1 MSNNRMLN
9 PALAMMMKSAAPV
22 AYRQQNYPSS
32 FSRTLE
38 AILQEREMYPK
49 DLADMLNVDRRTIYK
64 MLQDDE
70 YQAPK
75 QMVIAISVILKLS
88 PHDAFALLEK
98 AGYQLRMTSA
108 QDAAYFSVISTCGEY
123 ALDDI
128 NVALTAKGITS
139 LGCRQKTF

>member
-1 MSNNRMLN
+1 M
-9 PALAMMMKSAAPV
+9 
-22 AYRQQNYPSS
+22 
-32 FSRTLE
+32 
-38 AILQEREMYPK
+38 QEREMYPK